1 MQLSKALTTSILWRG
16 IYFLSV
22 LLLNVLVARHY
33 EAGGSGQI
41 YYITSVF
48 AFVVMIISICMETP
62 MGYYLSGKKV
72 NETQLALLSIG
83 WTLLILLPVYAAV
96 RFYTSW
102 AVIPFDESS
111 FILCAMSFLSGNMLI
126 GYFIALFY
134 ARLDYIMPNL
144 LLTAVNLVLIILVPN
159 NELIAGIITSK
170 QYINLYFLG
179 FLAQGLLLTCFF
191 VIKYTSRK
199 QVGFIPVAIIKPFIS
214 FAFITLIT
222 NVMTFLI
229 YRIDYWFVKK
239 YCTNGYSDMSDLGN
253 YIQVGKIGQL
263 FFILPSILA
272 AVVFP
277 MTASGQ
283 KENINEKM
291 QLLSRCLVLFYMIA
305 CFILAVTGYWLFPF
319 VFGNTYAS
327 MYVPFLLFIPGILSY
342 SVIHLLAAY
351 YGGRK
356 VLSINFWGNVVA
368 LVIIIIGDILVIPS
382 YGIRGAALVS
392 STGYISYLLY
402 MMVAHT
408 KKYGTSFSDFLLF
421 KKADALLLYKT
432 LKEIFSSQKNAV

>member
-16 IYFLSV
+16 LYFLSV

-41 YYITSVF
+41 YYITSIF
-48 AFVVMIISICMETP
+48 AFVVMLISLCMETP
-62 MGYYLSGKKV
+62 MGYYLSGKKA
-72 NETQLALLSIG
+72 NETQFALLSIG
-83 WTLLILLPVYAAV
+83 WTLLMLLPVYAAV

-102 AVIPFDESS
+102 AVIPFEKSS
-111 FILCAMSFLSGNMLI
+111 FILCAMSFLCGNMLI
-126 GYFIALFY
+126 GFFIALFY

-144 LLTAVNLVLIILVPN
+144 LLTTVNLVLILLVPN
-159 NELIAGIITSK
+159 NEFIAGIITTK
-170 QYINLYFLG
+170 QYINLYFFG
-179 FLAQGLLLTCFF
+179 FLAQGLLLTIFF
-191 VIKYTSRK
+191 VIKYTRRK
-199 QVGFIPVAIIKPFIS
+199 QVGFIPAAIIRPFIS
-214 FAFITLIT
+214 FTFITLIT
-222 NVMTFLI
+222 NAMTFLM

-239 YCTNGYSDMSDLGN
+239 YCTSDYSDMSDLGN

-283 KENINEKM
+283 KQNINEKM
-291 QLLSRCLVLFYMIA
+291 QLLSRCLILFYMIA

-319 VFGNTYAS
+319 GS

-351 YGGRK
+351 YGGKK
-356 VLSINFWGNVVA
+356 VLSINFWGNVIA
-368 LVIIIIGDILVIPS
+368 LTVIVTGDILVIPS
-382 YGIRGAALVS
+382 YGIRGAAVVS
-392 STGYISYLLY
+392 STGYVSYMIY

-421 KKADALLLYKT
+421 KKTDALMLYKIFNE
-432 LKEIFSSQKNAV
+432 KFSSQKNAGQ